1 MEPMKTRHITYLPFL
16 VLGLVLINSC
26 KNGTNRPGSPQSIT
40 DADRIRTEIQGGWSL
55 ISATGEPEKWYFTDA
70 PTGWYTR
77 FSEDENQS
85 GTWAIRD
92 RDMYLDGSDPRA
104 VQIDGA
110 ILKLGNYRLQRDTV
124 VTRELEQRLS
134 REILGTWVS
143 DDSLMVYEFMANN
156 YYQYRYTDDPSVPSD
171 GDWRI
176 SGMKLVLDDNVSRAD
191 PIAIQSNRLQ
201 WGMMYFYRE
210 GERPELP
217 PAASAAEGTLISGRA
232 FSADLGRFGEVT
244 VAPYQVQ
251 GDLRYQ
257 LAIKLLKD
265 GSPVYTMP
273 EFPGNR
279 LGEFDGLRALAAR
292 DINGDGVN
300 DLLVMAD
307 YLEDTGN
314 RLEPHSVNAVYTN
327 LGRSFRID
335 NTLTDRLSNS
345 DDIRSIDDMVKAI
358 RGERPAA
365 RTAANRTESSGSS
378 NRSASRSTN
387 YSKYRNDKSVCRI
400 RVAAVKGAID
410 RERVAKLADLGII
423 SYEATDNGFT
433 YVYLGKYIG
442 KETAYR
448 ILDRVKA
455 RGHGSAFV
463 VVEQDF
469 INAQQQDAPD
479 YSTFQVASLKKL
491 DLESFN
497 ALADSFRGDIY
508 VTYNS
513 GYYRLSMGLYQK
525 QLYPYIEEEFRNMA
539 ARLGYGDG
547 FSRIV
552 N

>member
-1 MEPMKTRHITYLPFL
+1 MKTKHIAYLPFL
-16 VLGLVLINSC
+16 VLGLFLITSC
-26 KNGTNRPGSPQSIT
+26 KNGPNRPGSPQSIT

-55 ISATGEPEKWYFTDA
+55 ISATGEPEKWYFSDGQ
-70 PTGWYTR
+70 TGWYTR
-77 FSEDENQS
+77 FSEDVNQS

-92 RDMYLDGSDPRA
+92 RDMYLDGTDPRA
-104 VQIDGA
+104 VQIDGS
-110 ILKLGNYRLQRDTV
+110 ILKLGNYRLQRDTI
-124 VTRELEQRLS
+124 VTRELQQRLS

-176 SGMKLVLDDNVSRAD
+176 NGMKLILDDNVSRAD
-191 PIAIQSNRLQ
+191 PISIQGNRLQ

-217 PAASAAEGTLISGRA
+217 PVASTSEGTLISGRA

-257 LAIKLLKD
+257 LSIKLLKD
-265 GSPVYTMP
+265 GSPLYTLP

-279 LGEFDGLRALAAR
+279 IGEFDGLRALSAR

-307 YLEDTGN
+307 YLEDTGD
-314 RLEPHSVNAVYTN
+314 RLEPQSVNAVYTN
-327 LGRSFRID
+327 LGRSFRLD
-335 NTLTDRLSNS
+335 DGLTDRLSSS
-345 DDIRSIDDMVKAI
+345 DDIRSINDMVEAI
-358 RGERPAA
+358 RGQRPAA
-365 RTAANRTESSGSS
+365 RTAANRTESSGSGS
-378 NRSASRSTN
+378 STKTSSSRTN
-387 YSKYRNDKSVCRI
+387 YSKYRGDKSVCRI
-400 RVAAVKGAID
+400 RVAAVSGAVD
-410 RERVAKLADLGII
+410 RERIAKLADLGII
-423 SYEATDNGFT
+423 SYEATDNGYT
-433 YVYLGKYIG
+433 YVYLGKYLG

-448 ILDRVKA
+448 VLDRVKA
-455 RGHGSAFV
+455 RGHRSAFV
-463 VVEQDF
+463 VVEQDY
-469 INAQQQDAPD
+469 INAQQTDAPD

-539 ARLGYGDG
+539 ARLGYGEG
-547 FSRIV
+547 FSRTV

>member
-1 MEPMKTRHITYLPFL
+1 MELMKTKHITYLPLL
-16 VLGLVLINSC
+16 VLGLVLMNSC
-26 KNGTNRPGSPQSIT
+26 QNGPNRPGSAQSIT

-77 FSEDENQS
+77 FSEDANQS
-85 GTWAIRD
+85 GTWTIRD
-92 RDMYLDGSDPRA
+92 RDMYLDGTDPRA

-191 PIAIQSNRLQ
+191 PITIQSNRLQ

-217 PAASAAEGTLISGRA
+217 PTASVSEGTLISGRA
-232 FSADLGRFGEVT
+232 FSADLGRFGKVT

-257 LAIKLLKD
+257 LSIKLLKG
-265 GSPVYTMP
+265 GSPVYSMP

-279 LGEFDGLRALAAR
+279 IGEFDGLRGLAAR
-292 DINGDGVN
+292 DVNGDGVN

-314 RLEPHSVNAVYTN
+314 RLEPQSVNAVYTN

-335 NTLTDRLSNS
+335 NALTDRLSNS
-345 DDIRSIDDMVKAI
+345 DDIRSINDMVEAI
-358 RGERPAA
+358 RGERSSA
-365 RTAANRTESSGSS
+365 RTAATPTESSGSAKPS
-378 NRSASRSTN
+378 SSGSTN

-410 RERVAKLADLGII
+410 RERVSELADLGII
-423 SYEATDNGFT
+423 SYEATDNEYT

-442 KETAYR
+442 KGTAYR

-455 RGHGSAFV
+455 RGHRSAFV

-469 INAQQQDAPD
+469 INVQREDTPD

-547 FSRIV
+547 FSRTV